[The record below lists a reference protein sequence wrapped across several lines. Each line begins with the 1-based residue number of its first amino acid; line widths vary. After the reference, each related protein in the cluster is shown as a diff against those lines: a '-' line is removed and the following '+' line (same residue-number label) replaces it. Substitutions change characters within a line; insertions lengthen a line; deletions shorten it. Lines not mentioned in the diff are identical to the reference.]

1 MKTHDIKVYTTV
13 TCDVCQMTKNFL
25 NDMNLE
31 FEEINVTINPVARLK
46 LMKETKKLTV
56 PQVKIDGIWVS
67 GFDPVKMLEII
78 AAKNNGGE
86 ENGK

>member
-13 TCDVCQMTKNFL
+13 TCGVCQMTKNFL

-86 ENGK
+86 KNGK